1 MKYVLIILALVIGF
15 ILGWTVQNH
24 RHSTQTWLEQHTYPG
39 FIAIRTGNEMR
50 MLTLL
55 KSNDVPMVK
64 VMLVE
69 DLDSDVSTLSKV
81 SRQMELSKLE
91 RQEMDGGRRFLQEI
105 KQK

>member
-1 MKYVLIILALVIGF
+1 MKYVIIILALVIGF

-24 RHSTQTWLEQHTYPG
+24 RHAKQTWDEQHAYPG
-39 FIAIRTGNEMR
+39 FVALRTGREMR
-50 MLTLL
+50 MLTVL

-69 DLDSDVSTLSKV
+69 DLDYNISTLSKL

-91 RQEMDGGRRFLQEI
+91 RQEMDGAQRFLQEI
-105 KQK
+105 KQQ